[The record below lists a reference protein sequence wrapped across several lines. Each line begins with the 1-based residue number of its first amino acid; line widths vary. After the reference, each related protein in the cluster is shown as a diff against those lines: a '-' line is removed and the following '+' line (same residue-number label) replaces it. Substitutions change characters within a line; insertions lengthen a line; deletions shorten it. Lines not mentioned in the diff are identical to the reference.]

1 MANEK
6 SADEIQLE
14 ELLTLFKDKVQKTST
29 EHRELVRKIRD
40 MVAPNRG
47 VILAHGDTDK

>member
-1 MANEK
+1 MPTEK
-6 SADEIQLE
+6 PTDDIQLE